1 MWAVSP
7 IAPAGEY
14 GEIVRD
20 DRGDQITAGASK
32 DGAGASLGGAL
43 PPG

>member
-1 MWAVSP
+1 MSYIP

-14 GEIVRD
+14 GETIRD
-20 DRGDQITAGASK
+20 DQDHQNSVGASRK
-32 DGAGASLGGAL
+32 GAGASLGGAL